1 MGRASPHRGHERAR
15 NYRTSGDQSRGT
27 IAGEGAIDVL
37 NVREAIERIMVGG
50 KAAFNLRREKYG
62 F

>member
-27 IAGEGAIDVL
+27 IAGEGAIGVL
-37 NVREAIERIMVGG
+37 NVREAIERMGG

>member
-1 MGRASPHRGHERAR
+1 MSFHCNSLVTDIVSAWLVILMAK
-15 NYRTSGDQSRGT
+15 GT
-27 IAGEGAIDVL
+27 IAGEGAIGVL